1 MNFHDL
7 PERPAG
13 VSMDEVITLVS
24 ESLSKFFDDG
34 QLIDRPGFEAKYAQ
48 VLAPALKYPR
58 HIADAL
64 VDAGMDPEMATAI
77 AFDGLS
83 ALDQV

>member
-1 MNFHDL
+1 
-7 PERPAG
+7 
-13 VSMDEVITLVS
+13 MDEVIMLVS
-24 ESLSKFFDDG
+24 EALSRFFDG
-34 QLIDRPGFEAKYAQ
+34 EGRLIDRPGFEAKYAQ

-83 ALDQV
+83 ALDQT